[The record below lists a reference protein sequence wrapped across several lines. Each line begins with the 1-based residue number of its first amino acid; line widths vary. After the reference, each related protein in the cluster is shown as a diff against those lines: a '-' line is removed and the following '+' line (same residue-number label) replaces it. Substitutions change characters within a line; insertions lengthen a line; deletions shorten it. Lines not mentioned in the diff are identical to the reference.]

1 MNSNTCLIDTY
12 PYGQFLRDVRT
23 RKVFRSVISSKTFTV
38 SPSGNSE
45 LKLPHALRIP
55 NYFTSPL
62 PPTPP
67 HAFRIPVQQPPP
79 HSPNFK
85 IPTVICL
92 WIFCQIT
99 RFTLCACRSTCMQPQ
114 QGFYLKPGP
123 GYLHPST
130 LGTVP
135 AFTEMRSQVD

>member
-1 MNSNTCLIDTY
+1 MPCPPPPPPTHTHRLDIDRCITKEKLALPNVELAAQLALDLTFIQMNSNTCLIDTY
-12 PYGQFLRDVRT
+12 PYGQFLRNVRT

-45 LKLPHALRIP
+45 LILPHALRIP

-79 HSPNFK
+79 HSLNSRYQ
-85 IPTVICL
+85 L
-92 WIFCQIT
+92 
-99 RFTLCACRSTCMQPQ
+99 
-114 QGFYLKPGP
+114 
-123 GYLHPST
+123 
-130 LGTVP
+130 
-135 AFTEMRSQVD
+135 